1 MPRIP
6 DQVVNQ
12 SAKNT
17 QAVLGIIAFIAG
29 FVGIALL
36 SNGNGVGLFFILGGL
51 GLGWA
56 ASKIKTTYDYKG
68 GTGIYK

>member
-6 DQVVNQ
+6 DQIVNK

-17 QAVLGIIAFIAG
+17 QGVLGAIAFIAG

-36 SNGNGVGLFFILGGL
+36 SNGNGVGLLFILGGI

-56 ASKIKTTYDYKG
+56 ASKIKTTYNYTGSTGVYK
-68 GTGIYK
+68 